1 MALSAKREELLR
13 KYVLMFINGQI
24 GPKAMSRHNTKERGI
39 IHYYMHRG
47 FSMED
52 LSHMMSVLN
61 TLGNKYTLEDDLK
74 IEDLDK
80 KTVFDEAMDRSK
92 EYSDEFE
99 KKVKELTSH

>member
-1 MALSAKREELLR
+1 MTLSSKREELLR

-24 GPKAMSRHNTKERGI
+24 GPKAMSRHNPKKRGI
-39 IHYYMHRG
+39 IHYYMCRG

-61 TLGNKYTLEDDLK
+61 TLGNKYTLEDDLE
-74 IEDLDK
+74 IVDLGK
-80 KTVFDEAMDRSK
+80 KTVFDEAKNHSK

-99 KKVKELTSH
+99 KKVKELTSQ